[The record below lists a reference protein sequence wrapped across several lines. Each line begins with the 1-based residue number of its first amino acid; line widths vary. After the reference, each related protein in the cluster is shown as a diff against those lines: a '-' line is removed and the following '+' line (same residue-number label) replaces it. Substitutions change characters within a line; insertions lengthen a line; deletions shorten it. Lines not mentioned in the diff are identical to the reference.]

1 MRPVWTGSIGFGLV
15 NIPVKLFTATES
27 KGIDLDMLD
36 KTDHARIRYKRVNEG
51 TGEEVPWENIV
62 KGYNH
67 EGDYVILEDTDFE
80 RANAKKTKTIEI
92 NDFVNKEEIDSIYYE
107 SPYYVLP
114 DKTGTKAYFLL
125 KEALVQTGKAGVGS
139 FVMRNKEGLAVI
151 RATEQLIILQRIHFQ
166 EEIRKTEDLEIP
178 ENIEI
183 KNQELK
189 MAVTLIDQLT
199 AKFDISKYKDTY
211 KEELLKIIEEKAKG
225 VQKPPQKLKV
235 VNKST
240 QNLMEQLKA
249 SLEIKHKKVS

>member
-15 NIPVKLFTATES
+15 NIPVKLFSATES
-27 KGIDLDMLD
+27 KSIDLDMLD
-36 KTDHARIRYKRVNEG
+36 KTDQARIRYKRVNEG

-67 EGDYVILEDTDFE
+67 DGDYVILEDADFE

-125 KEALVQTGKAGVGS
+125 KEALMQSGKAGVGS

-151 RATEQLIILQRIHFQ
+151 RATEKLIILQRIHFQ
-166 EEIRKTEDLEIP
+166 EEIRNTEDLEIP
-178 ENIEI
+178 ESAEI
-183 KNQELK
+183 KSQELK
-189 MAVTLIDQLT
+189 MAVTLIDQLA

-211 KEELLKIIEEKAKG
+211 KEELLKIIEEKSKG
-225 VQKPPQKLKV
+225 IQKPPQKLKV
-235 VNKST
+235 VSKST